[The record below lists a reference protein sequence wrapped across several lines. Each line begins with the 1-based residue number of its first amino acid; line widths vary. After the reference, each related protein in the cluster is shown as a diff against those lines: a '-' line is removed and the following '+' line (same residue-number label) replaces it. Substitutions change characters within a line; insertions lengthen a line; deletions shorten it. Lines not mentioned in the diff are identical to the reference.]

1 MVTSYINHSRSK
13 GSCDLRNRNH
23 SFQAG
28 VPQIIKTLD
37 LKAGQF
43 RIVNDTNAV
52 DGVRNT
58 LSIFSQLFCN
68 RDQVFCI
75 RDLA

>member
-23 SFQAG
+23 SFQTG
-28 VPQIIKTLD
+28 VPQIIKALD
-37 LKAGQF
+37 LKTGQF
-43 RIVNDTNAV
+43 RIVDDANAV
-52 DGVRNT
+52 DGVRNA
-58 LSIFSQLFCN
+58 LSIFSQLFCS

-75 RDLA
+75 WDLA